1 MIWEILLQHLIQL
14 EISYNC
20 VPVDPVEEVSPNG
33 INYFHLDG
41 SALEVYT
48 PGIYAITASYED
60 KTFSIDL
67 FVRNIFWVEEPII
80 LVETNPTS
88 FNKSTNTL
96 TINNFYN
103 KIKIKDY
110 THGNLIPD
118 FPWLSETKERTNR
131 VVILI
136 EINDKI
142 VEIEMNQN
150 KSTYTHIFDS
160 SDLSS
165 DDTISVKFRY
175 QSITGIYC
183 YSEEIII
190 KVE

>member
-1 MIWEILLQHLIQL
+1 M
-14 EISYNC
+14 
-20 VPVDPVEEVSPNG
+20 
-33 INYFHLDG
+33 
-41 SALEVYT
+41 EVYT